1 MNGALSGP
9 LAELLVAGNTVLAAG
24 FVVFLRVGAVM
35 ATLPAFGEHSV
46 PQRVRLLLTLAFT
59 LVVLPAVADDVLA
72 MLAGRP
78 PPLPVLLAE
87 VASGLALGMTL
98 RLFVA
103 VLQTAGSIAAQSTS
117 LAQILGSAGVE
128 PMPAM
133 GHLMVVSGLAVAV
146 MSGLHLRVAEAL
158 IGSYALFPPG
168 IFPSPAALSEWGIA
182 RVAETFRF
190 AFSLAAPFVIASFI
204 YNLALGVINKA
215 MPQLM
220 VAFVGAPAIT
230 AGGLLLLL
238 LTLPIILPLWNRSF
252 AGFLANPFGGP

>member
-1 MNGALSGP
+1 MTDL
-9 LAELLVAGNTVLAAG
+9 LAQLMATGNTALAAG

-46 PQRVRLLLTLAFT
+46 PQRVRLMLTLAFT
-59 LVVLPAVADDVLA
+59 AIVFPAVADDVLA
-72 MLAGRP
+72 RLAGRP
-78 PPLPVLLAE
+78 PPVPVLLAE
-87 VASGLALGMTL
+87 ITTGLALGMAL

-146 MSGLHLRVAEAL
+146 MSGLHLRVSEAL
-158 IGSYALFPPG
+158 IGSYTVFPPG
-168 IFPSPAALSEWGIA
+168 VFPSPAALSEWGIA
-182 RVAETFRF
+182 RVAATFAF

-238 LTLPIILPLWNRSF
+238 LTLPIILPLWNRAF
-252 AGFLANPFGGP
+252 ATFLANPFGAGP